1 MNIDDVEVTNKI
13 LSEQDRIVWE
23 SMGLTPDV
31 QSMENAALLT
41 KVNISLFIIHFYI
54 FSKFKFLNDNE
65 IWKFKTKTILQMI
78 TTAFGTTPTPVLNDP
93 TKSAVNW
100 LVKYLNSKEIAF
112 EITTQH
118 SDRFTYTL
126 ELAIRFGKILIVDDC
141 NEIKPPLLSIIT
153 GIVQMRFNKKFL
165 QVGNKLVD
173 FNENFK
179 VILSSRGTTNFTK
192 KTGILET
199 FLAVI
204 PFTTTVTGLTDQL
217 MSKSI
222 QVKQPELETKRI
234 SLLQNESDLLKKRE
248 ELQEKLLLE
257 LSKSQGDILK
267 NEVRFVGTE
276 ISNV

>member
-1 MNIDDVEVTNKI
+1 MKSGY
-13 LSEQDRIVWE
+13 LKQ
-23 SMGLTPDV
+23 
-31 QSMENAALLT
+31 
-41 KVNISLFIIHFYI
+41 KHF
-54 FSKFKFLNDNE
+54 F
-65 IWKFKTKTILQMI
+65 QMI

-179 VILSSRGTTNFTK
+179 VILSSRGTTNFTN

-267 NEVRFVGTE
+267 NEVSFVGTKP
-276 ISNV
+276 SNF